1 MAQMFLNPEDN
12 ESLKEV
18 YTKVFQEAEEIYLA
32 TAFLTEWSFSKVK
45 LGRCKQFVAIIGT
58 HFGLTKKKACR
69 DLMNW
74 LPESLRSHIYAFPFE
89 QQSTFHPKVLVW
101 KKDEKF
107 FSLIGSSNLTSAALN
122 RNYEINIK
130 SEIEREDYE
139 RIVGWFR
146 KRTDES
152 QVMSQ
157 SWIDSYVEST
167 VIYRSKKGKKEPNEK
182 VFDVRIPNGE
192 DCVRILKGRRKQME
206 VFKTKKSKILEIM
219 KQNSS
224 GQLSNDKFWR
234 TFHALWHCRFD
245 EPDEFRF
252 QGNGIERTC
261 ANANWREAT
270 TAFLT
275 IFEKYGN
282 DNIFELDKIVAEQ
295 IDLLKQKKNPAR
307 KAWLSEMLCQFFPD
321 AYPLLDDPVKNWV
334 KRIGWVIDRGGSEGK
349 KYVDLATRLRSVVKE
364 NGTFVKNLAELDALM
379 WLNENPG
386 KDFSS

>member
-1 MAQMFLNPEDN
+1 MTQIFLNPEDN
-12 ESLKEV
+12 ISLQKV
-18 YTKVFQEAEEIYLA
+18 YTKVFQEADEIYLA
-32 TAFLTEWSFSKVK
+32 TAFLTEWSFNDVK
-45 LGRCKQFVAIIGT
+45 LGNCKQFVAIVGT

-69 DLMNW
+69 DLMKW
-74 LPESLRSHIYAFPFE
+74 LPPSLRSHIYAFPFE

-101 KKDEKF
+101 KKGDKY
-107 FSLIGSSNLTSAALN
+107 FSLIGSSNLTSAAFN
-122 RNYEINIK
+122 KNYEINVEN
-130 SEIEREDYE
+130 EIDAEDYK
-139 RIVGWFR
+139 RIVEWFKDR
-146 KRTDES
+146 SDQS

-157 SWIDSYVEST
+157 SWIESYVEST
-167 VIYRSKKGKKEPNEK
+167 FVYRSKKGKKEPDEK
-182 VFDVRIPNGE
+182 VFDVRIPHGE
-192 DCVRILKGRRKQME
+192 ESVKILKGRRKQME
-206 VFKTKKSKILEIM
+206 VFKTKKTKILEMM

-224 GQLSNDKFWR
+224 GELSNKKFWS
-234 TFHALWHCRFD
+234 TFHGLWHCRFD

-275 IFEKYGN
+275 IFEKHRNG
-282 DNIFELDKIVAEQ
+282 NIFELDKVVAEQ
-295 IDLLKQKKNPAR
+295 IDALKEKKNPAR

-334 KRIGWVIDRGGSEGK
+334 KKIGWEIDRGGTEGK

-364 NGTFVKNLAELDALM
+364 NKPFVNNLAELDALM

-386 KDFSS
+386 KDFFS

>member
-1 MAQMFLNPEDN
+1 MTQIFLNPKDN
-12 ESLKEV
+12 ECLKEV
-18 YTKVFQEAEEIYLA
+18 YTKVFQEADEIYLA

-45 LGRCKQFVAIIGT
+45 LRCCKQFVAIIGT
-58 HFGLTKKKACR
+58 HFGLTKKLACR
-69 DLMNW
+69 DLMKW

-122 RNYEINIK
+122 KNYEINVK
-130 SEIEREDYE
+130 NEIDAEEYK
-139 RIVGWFR
+139 RIVDWFKDR
-146 KRTDES
+146 SDES

-157 SWIDSYVEST
+157 SWIESYEEST
-167 VIYRSKKGKKEPNEK
+167 IVYRTKKGKKEPNEK
-182 VFDVRIPNGE
+182 VFDVRIPHGE
-192 DCVRILKGRRKQME
+192 ESVKVLKGRRRQMG
-206 VFKTKKSKILEIM
+206 VFKTKKSIILEIM
-219 KQNSS
+219 RQNSS
-224 GQLSNDKFWR
+224 GQLSNEKFWR
-234 TFHALWHCRFD
+234 AFHGLWHCRFG

-275 IFEKYGN
+275 IFEKYENG
-282 DNIFELDKIVAEQ
+282 NIFEIDKIVADQ
-295 IDLLKQKKNPAR
+295 IDLLKERKNPTR
-307 KAWLSEMLCQFFPD
+307 KAWLSEMLCQFFPE

-334 KRIGWVIDRGGSEGK
+334 KRINWEIDKGGSEGK

-364 NGTFVKNLAELDALM
+364 NSSFVKNLAELDALM

-386 KDFSS
+386 KEFFS